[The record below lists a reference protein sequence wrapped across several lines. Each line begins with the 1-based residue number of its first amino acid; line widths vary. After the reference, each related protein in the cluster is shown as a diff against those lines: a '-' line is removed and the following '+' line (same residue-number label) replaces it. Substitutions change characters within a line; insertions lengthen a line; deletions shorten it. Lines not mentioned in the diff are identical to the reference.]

1 MTSTFQDTK
10 LDKAFGHLD
19 VDGNGVVEHAD
30 VLALG
35 SRLFAGFGEAPTSPK
50 GQQVLN
56 GLETFWQTLLSATD
70 LDGDRR
76 ISPAEWRT
84 GMANAFI
91 HDRAGFDA
99 GLRPAAE
106 AVMRLAD
113 TDGDGVVGLAEFH
126 TLQAAFG
133 TPAEQVAPSFAR
145 LDADGSG
152 TLSVDELVAATRVY
166 YTGADEDAAGNW
178 FFGQV

>member
-1 MTSTFQDTK
+1 MTTDFQNTK

-35 SRLFAGFGEAPTSPK
+35 SRLFAGFGEAPTSAK
-50 GQQVLN
+50 GQDVLN
-56 GLETFWQTLLSATD
+56 GLETFWQSLLSATD
-70 LDGDRR
+70 LDGDRQ
-76 ISPAEWRT
+76 ISPHEWRT
-84 GMANAFI
+84 GMADAFI

-113 TDGDGVVGLAEFH
+113 TDGDGTLGLDEFH
-126 TLQAAFG
+126 TLQRAFG
-133 TPAEQVAPSFAR
+133 TPSEQVAESFAR
-145 LDADGSG
+145 MDTDGDG
-152 TLSVDELVAATRVY
+152 ALSVDELVAATRQY
-166 YTGADEDAAGNW
+166 YTGADENAHGNW
-178 FFGQV
+178 FFGRP